1 MQHLPIHP
9 QGPTFSRIIAG
20 AWRWNS
26 IPSATIEQ
34 LINTALDEGITT
46 FDHADIYGD
55 YSNERSFGEV
65 IARQPQLLRK
75 MQLVTKCGI
84 KLTSTKKPEH
94 RVKHYDSSKDH
105 IIQSAETSLKLLHT
119 DHIDLLLIHRPDPL
133 MNIHEVAE
141 AFTQLKKEGKALSFG
156 VSNFTVSQFD
166 LLQSALPFPLVTNQI
181 ELSLFCTSPLFDGT
195 IGQLYKHRASAMA
208 WSPLGGGRTF
218 TAEDEVSR
226 RARLKVEELS
236 SKYDNAS
243 TTQIFLSWIMKHPS
257 NIFPV
262 IGTSKPERLRE
273 AAHSVNV
280 KLDTQDW
287 YELLKAVRGTDVA

>member
-20 AWRWNS
+20 AWRWNN

-34 LINTALDEGITT
+34 LINTAGDEGITT

-65 IARQPQLLRK
+65 IGRQPQLGKK

-84 KLTSTKKPEH
+84 KLTSSKKPEH
-94 RVKHYDSSKDH
+94 RVKHYDSSKEH
-105 IIQSAETSLKLLHT
+105 IIKSAETSLQLLHAEK
-119 DHIDLLLIHRPDPL
+119 IDLLLIHRPDPL
-133 MNIHEVAE
+133 MDIHEVAD
-141 AFTQLKKEGKALSFG
+141 AFGQLKQQGKVLSFG

-166 LLQSALPFPLVTNQI
+166 LLQSALPFPLVTNQV
-181 ELSLFCTSPLFDGT
+181 ELSLFCTSALFDGT
-195 IGQLYKHRASAMA
+195 IEQLYKHKASAMA

-218 TAEDEVSR
+218 IAEDEVSR
-226 RARLKVEELS
+226 RARQKVEEIS
-236 SKYDNAS
+236 HKYDKAT
-243 TTQIFLSWIMKHPS
+243 TTQIFLAWLLKHPS

-287 YELLKAVRGTDVA
+287 YEMLKAVRGTDVA

>member
-9 QGPTFSRIIAG
+9 SGPTFSRIIAG

-26 IPSATIEQ
+26 VPSHTIEQ
-34 LINTALDEGITT
+34 LINTALDQGITT

-55 YSNERSFGEV
+55 YGNEKTFGEV
-65 IARQPQLLRK
+65 IARNPALLQK

-84 KLTSTKKPEH
+84 KLTSSKKPEH

-105 IIQSAETSLKLLHT
+105 IIKSAENSLSLLHT

-133 MNIHEVAE
+133 MDVEEVAA
-141 AFTQLKKEGKALSFG
+141 AFSQLKKAGKVLHFG
-156 VSNFTVSQFD
+156 VSNFTTMQFD

-181 ELSLFCTSPLFDGT
+181 ELSLFCTTPLFDGT
-195 IGQLYKHRASAMA
+195 IEQLYKLKASAMA

-218 TAEDEVSR
+218 IAEDEVSR
-226 RARLKVEELS
+226 RIREKVTELS
-236 SKYDNAS
+236 SKYNNAS
-243 TTQIFLSWIMKHPS
+243 TTQFFIAWLLKHPS
-257 NIFPV
+257 KIFPV
-262 IGTSKPERLRE
+262 IGTSKPERLIE
-273 AAHSVNV
+273 AAKSIEL

-287 YELLKAVRGTDVA
+287 YDMLKAVRGKDVD

>member
-20 AWRWNS
+20 AWRWNN

-55 YSNERSFGEV
+55 YGNERTFGEV
-65 IARQPQLLRK
+65 IARQPHLAQK
-75 MQLVTKCGI
+75 IQLVTKCGI
-84 KLTSTKKPEH
+84 KLTSSKKPEH

-105 IIQSAETSLKLLHT
+105 IIKSAETSLQLLHT
-119 DHIDLLLIHRPDPL
+119 EKIDLLLIHRPDPL
-133 MNIHEVAE
+133 MDIHEVAE
-141 AFTQLKKEGKALSFG
+141 AFGQLKQQGKVLSFG

-181 ELSLFCTSPLFDGT
+181 ELSLFCTSALFDGT
-195 IGQLYKHRASAMA
+195 VEQLYKHKASAMA

-218 TAEDEVSR
+218 IAEDEVSR
-226 RARLKVEELS
+226 RARQKVEELS
-236 SKYDNAS
+236 HKYEKAT
-243 TTQIFLSWIMKHPS
+243 TTQIFLAWLLKHPS
-257 NIFPV
+257 KIFPV

-273 AAHSVNV
+273 AAHSINV

-287 YELLKAVRGTDVA
+287 YEMLKAVRGTDVA